1 MAYSTAVVGT
11 AGRGTGASQ
20 AVSLANVPAG
30 AMVVV
35 SAALYVSSEGGP
47 VTFPS
52 TLTDNQGNTF
62 TRRQPATQIDS
73 YVNLV
78 QYEGVMAALAASWSL
93 TITQTSGTA
102 GYQWDVVPFYYTAN
116 PTTSEFSQSV
126 AGTASGATSLT
137 IGPTASTGA
146 STELG
151 VASFT
156 NDAGGTTDFASATLT
171 TGYSWIYRQNDNS
184 SLQAHAVAEG
194 IQGTSGLNLH
204 SATVSV
210 TASSVASGEQTGA
223 FSTYNVGAGG
233 SAQDTPELRLR
244 GGALQG
250 RAAMAQLLAQ

>member
-1 MAYSTAVVGT
+1 MAYATATVGT
-11 AGRGTGASQ
+11 AGRGTGSSQ
-20 AVSLANVPAG
+20 TVSLANVPAG

-35 SAALYVSSEGGP
+35 SAGLYVSSEGGAISWP
-47 VTFPS
+47 A

-62 TRRQPATQIDS
+62 TRRQAATQVDS

-78 QYEGVMAALAASWSL
+78 QYEGVVASLAASWSITL
-93 TITQTSGTA
+93 TQTNGSA
-102 GYQWDVVPFYYTAN
+102 GFQWDAIAFYYTAN
-116 PTTSEFSQSV
+116 PTTSEFSQS
-126 AGTASGATSLT
+126 AAATASGTTSLT

-151 VASFT
+151 IASFT
-156 NDAGGTTDFASATLT
+156 NDSSGTTDFASATLT

-184 SLQAHAVAEG
+184 SLQAHGIAEG

-210 TASSVASGEQTGA
+210 TASSVASGDQTGA
-223 FSTYNVGAGG
+223 LSTFNVGAGT
-233 SAQDTPELRLR
+233 AQDTPELRVR